1 MKRITY
7 TYFLFFVMVFS
18 VSSNAQG
25 LGGLGGLKDLNP
37 LKSLTGGGEDE
48 EVLVMSVDEAQ
59 AQLILALSSALG
71 DVLAAQ
77 ALIEEAKGNK
87 DLAAKLNNSSAQMLG
102 GNASNEDIQGA
113 VLLTR
118 DTSKA
123 QQETFEE
130 SEEMADEAK
139 SLYAMA
145 LVPYLSSVAKTAA
158 LAEPIANFMNA
169 SQNQL
174 KSIRNPMEIRKLK
187 GTLETGLFI
196 GKNVPRLIV
205 NLGKS
210 SVGLLTFA
218 RKNGLD
224 TSAAD
229 EIELDIEME

>member
-1 MKRITY
+1 M
-7 TYFLFFVMVFS
+7 S
-18 VSSNAQG
+18 
-25 LGGLGGLKDLNP
+25 KDLNP

-102 GNASNEDIQGA
+102 GDASNEDIQGA

-158 LAEPIANFMNA
+158 LAEPIANFMI
-169 SQNQL
+169 
-174 KSIRNPMEIRKLK
+174 SIN
-187 GTLETGLFI
+187 F
-196 GKNVPRLIV
+196 
-205 NLGKS
+205 
-210 SVGLLTFA
+210 
-218 RKNGLD
+218 
-224 TSAAD
+224 
-229 EIELDIEME
+229 

>member
-1 MKRITY
+1 MSCTAKTVALTTSSIKMKSRLSNPSSKRITGL
-7 TYFLFFVMVFS
+7 LFNIRVEKIDKIKTKE
-18 VSSNAQG
+18 SNKK
-25 LGGLGGLKDLNP
+25 KD
-37 LKSLTGGGEDE
+37 
-48 EVLVMSVDEAQ
+48 
-59 AQLILALSSALG
+59 I
-71 DVLAAQ
+71 
-77 ALIEEAKGNK
+77 
-87 DLAAKLNNSSAQMLG
+87 AAKLNNSSAQMLG
-102 GNASNEDIQGA
+102 GDASNEDIQGA

>member
-1 MKRITY
+1 
-7 TYFLFFVMVFS
+7 
-18 VSSNAQG
+18 
-25 LGGLGGLKDLNP
+25 
-37 LKSLTGGGEDE
+37 
-48 EVLVMSVDEAQ
+48 
-59 AQLILALSSALG
+59 
-71 DVLAAQ
+71 
-77 ALIEEAKGNK
+77 
-87 DLAAKLNNSSAQMLG
+87 MLG
-102 GNASNEDIQGA
+102 GDASNEDIQGA

-196 GKNVPRLIV
+196 EKMYRV
-205 NLGKS
+205 
-210 SVGLLTFA
+210 LL
-218 RKNGLD
+218 
-224 TSAAD
+224 
-229 EIELDIEME
+229 

>member
-1 MKRITY
+1 
-7 TYFLFFVMVFS
+7 
-18 VSSNAQG
+18 
-25 LGGLGGLKDLNP
+25 
-37 LKSLTGGGEDE
+37 
-48 EVLVMSVDEAQ
+48 MSVDEAQ

-102 GNASNEDIQGA
+102 GDASNEDIQGA

-158 LAEPIANFMNA
+158 LAEPIANFMSA